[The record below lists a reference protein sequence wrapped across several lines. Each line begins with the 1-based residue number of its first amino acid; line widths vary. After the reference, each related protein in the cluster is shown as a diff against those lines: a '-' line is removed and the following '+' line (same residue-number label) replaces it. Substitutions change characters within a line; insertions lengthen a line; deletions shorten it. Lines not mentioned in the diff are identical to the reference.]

1 MSSFNPIATL
11 FRRRHRD
18 DPVSSPVVKLAFA
31 TAGLVILYVL
41 GVSAGYCWVH
51 YVLRNESVRWVDV
64 AALRWKEVRRGM
76 AAQQFA
82 AANREWQAKNYQAAY
97 LAFAS
102 GLRNDPDNAASR
114 LTVVR
119 FLLEMGSMPLAV
131 KALEEGYVRSP
142 ENAGLRDRLF
152 EVLLSTGRDRR
163 ALELV
168 RRRLGERPS
177 EAEAAVL
184 RIHQV
189 QATLNADGAKAARL
203 LLDQYAD
210 LEKNE
215 AAWPV
220 VAQVW
225 WETQDR
231 LKAVG
236 LLAKFN
242 QARPGDIAACTK
254 LTEWYLAIA
263 MTGEAQTVAEAARA
277 RAPKE
282 LAPRLLLI
290 EVEAVRSFK
299 GKEWTR
305 SIESY
310 LNDFKDRPDAI
321 GQLALLAGRKG
332 WLEVSR
338 HLYALGVMRQSD
350 LRLLAIAY
358 CDALLINSKYR
369 EAQEILGQIDAQVS
383 DGSAGFLQQVRQ
395 RQVLTAAKLGDSN
408 GVREFSRRLVASLR
422 SDPQQ
427 LETTRRFFER
437 RGLTEALAEFSV
449 RAGSTSVAAR
459 P

>member
-1 MSSFNPIATL
+1 MSSFNPIAAL

-18 DPVSSPVVKLAFA
+18 DPVSSPMVKLLFA
-31 TAGLVILYVL
+31 GVGLVLLYVT
-41 GVSAGYCWVH
+41 GVTAGYCWVH

-82 AANREWQAKNYQAAY
+82 VANREWQAKNYQAAY

-102 GLRNDPDNAASR
+102 GLRNDPDNAAGR

-119 FLLEMGSMPLAV
+119 FLMEMGSVPLAV
-131 KALEEGYVRSP
+131 KALEEGYGRSP
-142 ENAGLRDRLF
+142 EHTGMRDRLF
-152 EVLLSTGRDRR
+152 EVLFTTGRDRR

-168 RRRLGERPS
+168 RRRLGERPP
-177 EAEAAVL
+177 ETEAAVL

-189 QATLNADGAKAARL
+189 QATLNAEGAKAARL

-210 LEKNE
+210 LEKTE

-220 VAQVW
+220 VAQVR

-231 LKAVG
+231 LQAIG

-242 QARPGDIAACTK
+242 QARPGDVTAIAK
-254 LTEWYLAIA
+254 LTEWYLAAA
-263 MTGEAQTVAEAARA
+263 MTTEALAVAEAARA
-277 RAPKE
+277 RAPSE

-290 EVEAVRSFK
+290 EVEAARTFK

-310 LNDFKDRPDAI
+310 LVDFKDRPDAV

-332 WLEVSR
+332 WIDLSR
-338 HLYALGVMRQSD
+338 QLYALGVMRQSD

-358 CDALLINSKYR
+358 CDALLINSKFR
-369 EAQEILGQIDAQVS
+369 EASEILGQIEAQVS
-383 DGSAGFLQQVRQ
+383 DGPAGFLQQVRQ

-408 GVREFSRRLVASLR
+408 SVREFSRRLVASLR

-449 RAGSTSVAAR
+449 RSGAASLAAR